1 MPRSH
6 AWLGLIVALA
16 LASPAIAAPPSSRS
30 VRLAPIEGLPPDAP
44 SRNEFLANLRS
55 AFESRS
61 LTIIVNGELA
71 PLEHDF
77 ALEDSARGLVWDLQI
92 VVGAPP
98 LLRDVVRDRKGRLVS
113 QKPNG
118 RRASRGLTLVIAA
131 LSPEAVEAGARPMPQ
146 RIGLVLPD
154 LEGSAASQAV
164 TRGVDYRWDQA
175 GLAVGRVALEA
186 LLHAAGEGP
195 EGEWV
200 ADLAPVMRLPSPR

>member
-1 MPRSH
+1 MPRFRLL
-6 AWLGLIVALA
+6 LGLLVTLA
-16 LASPAIAAPPSSRS
+16 FATPAGAARHSVRS

-44 SRNEFLANLRS
+44 SRNEFLSSLHS
-55 AFESRS
+55 AFESHS
-61 LTIIVNGELA
+61 LPVIANGEHVS
-71 PLEHDF
+71 LEHGF
-77 ALEDSARGLVWDLQI
+77 SLEDTARGLVWELQI

-98 LLRDVVRDRKGRLVS
+98 LLRDVVRDKKGRLLS

-164 TRGVDYRWDQA
+164 MRGVDYRWDQA

-200 ADLAPVMRLPSPR
+200 ADLAPVVRLPSPR

>member
-1 MPRSH
+1 MPRS
-6 AWLGLIVALA
+6 LGWPGLLIALT
-16 LASPAIAAPPSSRS
+16 LASPAIAAAPPVRS

-44 SRNEFLANLRS
+44 SRNEFLANLRA

-61 LTIIVNGELA
+61 LAIVENGERA
-71 PLEHDF
+71 SIEHGF
-77 ALEDSARGLVWDLQI
+77 ALEDSARGRVWELQI

-131 LSPEAVEAGARPMPQ
+131 LSPEALAAGARPMPQ

-154 LEGSAASQAV
+154 LEGSAAAHAV

-186 LLHAAGEGP
+186 LLHAAGDGP
-195 EGEWV
+195 EGDWA
-200 ADLAPVMRLPSPR
+200 ADLAPVVRLPSPR